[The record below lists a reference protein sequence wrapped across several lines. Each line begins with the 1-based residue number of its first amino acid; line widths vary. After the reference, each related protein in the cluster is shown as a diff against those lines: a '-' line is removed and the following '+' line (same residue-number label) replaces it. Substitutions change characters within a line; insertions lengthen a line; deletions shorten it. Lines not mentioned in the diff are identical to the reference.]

1 MSLLTTITPYWRRP
15 DSLRV
20 WLAALRG
27 ASIVGVRHLIYFVG
41 EPIPVWFGTETAG
54 LPIVAISC
62 PEAPGASIGYYH
74 NVGAKA
80 ASSDWIMKL
89 DVDAIPNVRYFRE
102 LLNVLQTAREREWFN
117 CGMVFMSPSATAQSL
132 DLGRMP
138 LSAETFTRITLNLR
152 SHSQNSFARP
162 EASNF
167 CCRRT
172 EYLQLG
178 GSDPRFKQWGW
189 EDYQQLYMLERH
201 WRQCDPLPGPLDIAN
216 VTQRCRDEIGRPK
229 AAELFARNR
238 WLCLLHRWH
247 PTSPT
252 PGYKSLS
259 QSQSNRQLVL
269 EYIQNARQSKK

>member
-1 MSLLTTITPYWRRP
+1 MTPILTTITPYWGRP
-15 DSLRV
+15 GGLQCF
-20 WLAALRG
+20 LKALEG
-27 ASIVGVRHLIYFVG
+27 ASVPEVCHFIYVVGSQCHPHLIPEHPRVRF
-41 EPIPVWFGTETAG
+41 IQR
-54 LPIVAISC
+54 
-62 PEAPGASIGYYH
+62 PEAPGASIGFYH
-74 NVGAKA
+74 NLGAKA
-80 ASSDWIMKL
+80 ANTEWIMKL

-102 LLNVLQTAREREWFN
+102 LCNVLASAREREWFN

-138 LSAETFTRITLNLR
+138 LSAETFTRIILNLR

-178 GSDPRFKQWGW
+178 GADPRFKQWGW

-247 PTSPT
+247 PTSLT